1 MNDLERSRPGALV
14 GLAVTGVVL
23 GAALGATTNG
33 INGWVSPVYFR
44 RMMRWEDVDDVWR
57 ASIAQGIYEGLLFG
71 LAFAMIFVTVVG
83 VVTRARSPYR
93 LAARYL
99 ALVAVAALACW
110 AAGGATGMGLA
121 ALSPEFFQH
130 AFRGVPKEFAEMI
143 RFAWVGG
150 SIRGIE
156 LGGLASIV
164 VASVLFRARWQ
175 TLLASATSSNGQ
187 RDPIR

>member
-14 GLAVTGVVL
+14 GLAVTGVGL
-23 GAALGATTNG
+23 GGALGALTNT

-44 RMMRWEDVDDVWR
+44 KIMGWEDVVDVWR
-57 ASIAQGIYEGLLFG
+57 ASIAQGIFEGLLFG

-83 VVTRARSPYR
+83 IVTRARSPYR

-99 ALVAVAALACW
+99 AVVSAAALACW
-110 AAGGATGMGLA
+110 AVGGAMGMGLA

-130 AFRGVPKEFAEMI
+130 SVRGVPKEFAEMI

-150 SIRGIE
+150 SMGGIE

-175 TLLASATSSNGQ
+175 TMRTSATSPNG
-187 RDPIR
+187 PHA